1 MHTDSF
7 MNNLSHLL
15 AYKLQALIDEHDDIS
30 FYDDIRAAY
39 EYEKKD
45 GFELFKNYHIDFINK
60 HVAIDSFELLLFDI
74 DFKGLDSGKLRYNYM
89 LDIAA
94 LFEVYPKYPS
104 FPFYNT
110 LKVNAVFS
118 PYHQPNDFCL
128 NSASDT
134 DKSLLQNTKPVL
146 LEKAADDLGEELAF
160 IMLSVS

>member
-15 AYKLQALIDEHDDIS
+15 AYKIQALIDEYEEIS

-45 GFELFKNYHIDFINK
+45 SFEVFKNAHIDFINK

-74 DFKGLDSGKLRYNYM
+74 DFKSLDSGALRYNYM

-94 LFEVYPKYPS
+94 LFEERPVYPS

-118 PYHQPNDFCL
+118 PYRQPYDFCL
-128 NSASDT
+128 RSASDS
-134 DKSLLQNTKPVL
+134 DELLLQNAKPVL
-146 LEKAADDLGEELAF
+146 LAKAADDLGEELAF
-160 IMLSVS
+160 MMLSVS

>member
-1 MHTDSF
+1 MHTDCF

-15 AYKLQALIDEHDDIS
+15 AYKIQALIDEHDEIS

-45 GFELFKNYHIDFINK
+45 SFELFKNDHIDFINK

-74 DFKGLDSGKLRYNYM
+74 DFIGLDSGKLRYNFM

-94 LFEVYPKYPS
+94 LFDIYPTYPS

-110 LKVNAVFS
+110 FKINAVFS
-118 PYHQPNDFCL
+118 PYRQPYDFCL

-134 DKSLLQNTKPVL
+134 DMSLLLNAKPDL
-146 LEKAADDLGEELAF
+146 LAKAADDLGEELGF